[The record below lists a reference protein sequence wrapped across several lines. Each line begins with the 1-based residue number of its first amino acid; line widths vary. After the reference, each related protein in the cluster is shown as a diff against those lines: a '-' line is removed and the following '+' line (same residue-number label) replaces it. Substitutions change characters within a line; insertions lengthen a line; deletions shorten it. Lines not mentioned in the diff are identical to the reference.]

1 MSATGKTVEVPSFKG
16 AQVAQLRG
24 TLDDIAKER
33 GGRKTKMEVT
43 GKDDTPL
50 VFTIKVDRTRENE

>member
-1 MSATGKTVEVPSFKG
+1 
-16 AQVAQLRG
+16 VAQIRG